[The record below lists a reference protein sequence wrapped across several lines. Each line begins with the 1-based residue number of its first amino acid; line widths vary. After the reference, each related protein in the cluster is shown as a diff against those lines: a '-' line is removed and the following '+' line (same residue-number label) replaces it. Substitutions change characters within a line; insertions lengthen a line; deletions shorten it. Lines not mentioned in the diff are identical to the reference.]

1 MKMITDSSG
10 FVAQWVAH
18 HSKSRVED
26 GSLSLGFID
35 DDGQLIG
42 GISLTEKQKSS
53 AAVTI
58 AATSP
63 RWCTQANLKKA
74 FEHVFDTMGVKYL
87 YALTPDNNERA
98 KKLTLGVGFKP
109 DGKLRGIGPDGDDV
123 NLFGMLRED
132 CRFLTLE

>member
-10 FVAQWVAH
+10 FVAQWVAA
-18 HSKSRVED
+18 HSQSRVED
-26 GSLSLGFID
+26 GSLSLGFVD
-35 DDGQLIG
+35 ETGKLVG
-42 GISLTEKQKSS
+42 GVSLTEKAKSS

-63 RWCTQANLKKA
+63 HWCTPNLLRKA
-74 FEHVFDTMGVKYL
+74 FSHAFDTMGLKYL
-87 YALTPDNNERA
+87 YALTPENNARA
-98 KKLTLGVGFKP
+98 KKLTLGMGFKP